1 MATEAKTPSKTNPA
15 TEPANE
21 PANEPSLKGTFASV
35 MLLGGFILASWL
47 GAFILFMV
55 KN

>member
-1 MATEAKTPSKTNPA
+1 MATETKTPTKTNPA
-15 TEPANE
+15 TE